1 MGEWNYLMDTA
12 LKTEDKRRRLLI
24 YYAAYTLAFA
34 VLFFLCFG
42 IHLLINEKSLLNYVD
57 SFNMHYNTYIEAG
70 RLFRAFFKSFDLQ
83 LWEPNIGYGADV
95 FDCMGGYFIDPLYL
109 VTLWIPEKFSEPVF
123 NAIVVFRLYLA
134 GISFSI
140 LSLKRG
146 NQYYST
152 FSGAIVYTFSACSY
166 IGLNQSGFIIPLYI
180 LPILIMGADELYEKK
195 KPTLYVLLL
204 AYFALESFYFVYMFA
219 IMLVCYCLLKWIL
232 TPKAERTIK
241 DLIGKIISFLLYS
254 VWAAFIAAFSLLPVV
269 FVMRNMGRL
278 ALRRYVPV
286 LYDFTYYKNFY
297 QGYITS
303 YNMLGRDGMIGVST
317 VVFLSLIV
325 LFMLNKKDYLRLKI
339 EIILMTLGLLIPFV
353 GYIFNG
359 RNYPAN
365 RWSFFYILVLSYM
378 TAVILPEIRTLSKNR
393 KLIVVLVTALYFF
406 LGLSVFDAGIS
417 GFAVIAA
424 FALVLSVAMMFSGKC
439 SKKAFQYICVAI
451 TCVSV
456 ILPAFFKYSNTTGV
470 SMMYLVPDGKGY
482 SLLTEDNGMVLL
494 NELEVT
500 DGTRYNHAK
509 TVKHYR
515 NTSMLTG
522 NSGINYYYNMYNDY
536 VDKFHQSIGLNTN
549 PCNFN
554 YDGLDSRSELMALM
568 GVNYYLINDST
579 LTLPVG
585 YNADNGKEY
594 QQYKLLTSEYK
605 NSLFTL
611 FDKSVSE
618 EEFYK
623 LSPAQKQE
631 VLMKACVIDAS
642 GNADGQV
649 IKELESNEIGYTM
662 TCDDGNE
669 VSGGIIKISKE
680 KTGFILTF
688 DEISDAEIYF
698 SIQNLDKN
706 EINPINYYVRV
717 NGRYNG
723 SEVPEISN
731 YLIGATY
738 ANHMYGGKHDWMIN
752 AGKTNAPVNQL
763 YVTFD
768 APGNYSFDSLKLYKR
783 DIASI
788 EANIAGLDHGI
799 TNAVLSTD
807 KVSVDCNIDN
817 DKYLLMTV
825 PYSDGWTAY
834 DNGEKINI
842 LHGDVGFMA
851 FELKAGSH
859 HIELSYEKPGIR
871 AGAIV
876 SVVSLA
882 GFIAYMVIMRK
893 KQKA

>member
-1 MGEWNYLMDTA
+1 MVGQDVVRTQLGAVHLPYHIVDVARTVGVFSPEEYELMD
-12 LKTEDKRRRLLI
+12 
-24 YYAAYTLAFA
+24 
-34 VLFFLCFG
+34 
-42 IHLLINEKSLLNYVD
+42 
-57 SFNMHYNTYIEAG
+57 
-70 RLFRAFFKSFDLQ
+70 RAR
-83 LWEPNIGYGADV
+83 NDV
-95 FDCMGGYFIDPLYL
+95 
-109 VTLWIPEKFSEPVF
+109 
-123 NAIVVFRLYLA
+123 
-134 GISFSI
+134 
-140 LSLKRG
+140 
-146 NQYYST
+146 
-152 FSGAIVYTFSACSY
+152 
-166 IGLNQSGFIIPLYI
+166 
-180 LPILIMGADELYEKK
+180 
-195 KPTLYVLLL
+195 
-204 AYFALESFYFVYMFA
+204 
-219 IMLVCYCLLKWIL
+219 
-232 TPKAERTIK
+232 
-241 DLIGKIISFLLYS
+241 IISSYNLSEFRKLIFHCKHRGS
-254 VWAAFIAAFSLLPVV
+254 VEHLAVTCHIHRQFLPVV
-269 FVMRNMGRL
+269 IRNAAFYASHSTKHVNYMTDRKIIMVV
-278 ALRRYVPV
+278 RV
-286 LYDFTYYKNFY
+286 L
-297 QGYITS
+297 
-303 YNMLGRDGMIGVST
+303 LGRKKHGFRIRPPKLYMLVPDKDDAISY
-317 VVFLSLIV
+317 
-325 LFMLNKKDYLRLKI
+325 LFVEHPDISYDRKI
-339 EIILMTLGLLIPFV
+339 EIILMTLGLLSPFV

-378 TAVILPEIRTLSKNR
+378 TAVILPEIRDLSKNR

-424 FALVLSVAMMFSGKC
+424 FALVLSVAIMFSGKC

-768 APGNYSFDSLKLYKR
+768 APGNYIFDSLKLYKR

-817 DKYLLMTV
+817 DKYLLMTI

>member
-1 MGEWNYLMDTA
+1 MDTA
-12 LKTEDKRRRLLI
+12 LRKDDKRRRLLI

-42 IHLLINEKSLLNYVD
+42 IHLLINDKSLLNYVD
-57 SFNMHYNTYIEAG
+57 SFNMHYNSYIEAG
-70 RLFRAFFKSFDLQ
+70 RLFKAFFKSFDLQ
-83 LWEPNIGYGADV
+83 LWEPNIGYGTDV
-95 FDCMGGYFIDPLYL
+95 FDCLGGYFLDPLYL

-123 NAIVVFRLYLA
+123 NSIVVFRLYLA
-134 GISFSI
+134 GLSFSF

-152 FSGAIVYTFSACSY
+152 FCGAIVYTFSACAY
-166 IGLNQSGFIIPLYI
+166 IGLNQSSFIVPMYI
-180 LPILIMGADELYEKK
+180 LPVMIVGADELYEKK

-204 AYFALESFYFVYMFA
+204 AYFILESFYFFYMFA

-232 TPKAERTIK
+232 TPKNERTVK
-241 DLIGKIISFLLYS
+241 DLISKVIRFFLYS
-254 VWAAFIAAFSLLPVV
+254 VWAAFIAAYALFSTV
-269 FVMRNMGRL
+269 FIMSDMGRL

-286 LYDFTYYKNFY
+286 LYDFTYYKNFF

-303 YNMLGRDGMIGVST
+303 YNMLERDGMIGVSA

-325 LFMLNKKDYLRLKI
+325 LFMLNKRDYLRLKI
-339 EIILMTLGLLIPFV
+339 EIILMTFGLLIPFV

-378 TAVILPEIRTLSKNR
+378 TVVVLPEIKDLSKNR
-393 KLIVVLVTALYFF
+393 KLAVVLVTVLYLF
-406 LGLSVFDAGIS
+406 LGITVFDAGIS

-424 FALVLSVAMMFSGKC
+424 FALVLGVVMIFSHKC
-439 SKKAFQYICVAI
+439 SKKTYQYICIAV

-456 ILPAFFKYSNTTGV
+456 ILPAFFKYSNTTSL
-470 SMMYLVPDGKGY
+470 SMMYLVPSGKGY

-494 NELEVT
+494 NDLEVT
-500 DGTRYNHAK
+500 DGTRYNHSK
-509 TVKHYR
+509 TVKQYR

-522 NSGINYYYNMYNDY
+522 KSGINFYYNMYNDY
-536 VDKFHQSIGLNTN
+536 VDQFHQSINLNTN

-554 YDGLDSRSELMALM
+554 YDGLDNRSELMALM

-579 LTLPVG
+579 LTVPVG
-585 YNADNGKEY
+585 YNADNGREY

-611 FDKSVSE
+611 FDQAISE
-618 EEFYK
+618 DEYYK
-623 LSPAQKQE
+623 LSPAQRQE

-642 GNADGQV
+642 GNAGESVTKD
-649 IKELESNEIGYTM
+649 LESKEIDYKM

-669 VSGGIIKISKE
+669 VSGGVIKITKE

-688 DEISDAEIYF
+688 DEQSDAEIYF

-706 EINPINYYVRV
+706 EINPINYFVRV

-723 SEVPEISN
+723 AEVPEISN

-738 ANHMYGGKHDWMIN
+738 ANHMYGGKHDWMLN
-752 AGKTNAPVNQL
+752 AGKTDNPVNQL

-783 DIASI
+783 DITSI

-799 TNAVLSTD
+799 KNVVLSTD
-807 KVSVDCNIDN
+807 KVSADCKTDK
-817 DKYLLMTV
+817 DKYLLMTI
-825 PYSDGWTAY
+825 PYSEGWTAY
-834 DNGEKINI
+834 DNGAKINI
-842 LHGDVGFMA
+842 LHGDIGFMA
-851 FELKAGSH
+851 LELKAGDH
-859 HIELSYEKPGIR
+859 HIELKYEKPGLIKE
-871 AGAIV
+871 GLTV
-876 SVVSLA
+876 SFVSLA
-882 GFIAYMVIMRK
+882 GFIAYTVIMRK
-893 KQKA
+893 KRKA